1 MTQEE
6 INDQIESYQNKLA
19 ELNTRLEE
27 LSNKED
33 ITEEEKE
40 ELRGQ
45 INTAREEID
54 GITKEEFI
62 LNEQDILYTIL
73 GTTSALIFVYNKIEQ
88 YELSADLHKEIKK
101 SFCLIY
107 DEVFP
112 KTNNEHKFHE
122 LMDKMFETY
131 KQIFQ

>member
-1 MTQEE
+1 MIEE
-6 INDQIESYQNKLA
+6 IFGVDINDIQPHHSKVIQELINYNTDIEH
-19 ELNTRLEE
+19 RL
-27 LSNKED
+27 K
-33 ITEEEKE
+33 IYTEY
-40 ELRGQ
+40 
-45 INTAREEID
+45 EEID
-54 GITKEEFI
+54 GINKEEFI

-122 LMDKMFETY
+122 LMEKMFETY